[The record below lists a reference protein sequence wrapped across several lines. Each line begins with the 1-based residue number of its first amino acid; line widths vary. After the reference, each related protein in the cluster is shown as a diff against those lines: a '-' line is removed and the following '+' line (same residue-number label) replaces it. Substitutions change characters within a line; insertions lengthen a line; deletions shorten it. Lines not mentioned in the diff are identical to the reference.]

1 MYHDRDHSQLQP
13 MGHNVARSSILTLQ
27 FIVLRLIATA
37 MLDDSIVS
45 AVETLDLVFQVGK
58 WCCHI
63 HHIIPCARMLPV
75 TADDACL

>member
-1 MYHDRDHSQLQP
+1 
-13 MGHNVARSSILTLQ
+13 MGHNVSNLSIPTLQ
-27 FIVLRLIATA
+27 FMVLRLIATA

-45 AVETLDLVFQVGK
+45 AVQTLDLVFQVGN

-63 HHIIPCARMLPV
+63 HHLIPCARMLQV